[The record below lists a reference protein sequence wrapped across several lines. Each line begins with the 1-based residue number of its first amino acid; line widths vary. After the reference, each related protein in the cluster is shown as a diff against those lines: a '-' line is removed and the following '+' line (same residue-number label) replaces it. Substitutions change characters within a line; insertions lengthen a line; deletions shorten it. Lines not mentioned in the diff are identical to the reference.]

1 MNDKTKN
8 SIVYTGVGLGL
19 IGILAL
25 AIGCGKDSKENF
37 FLQYPMKTISQTSYV
52 EVSPEQARAIMTS
65 QQQPSMESSASAT
78 AGCQQRPIAE
88 GYAKFQ
94 GQSMSPAKFPFYSN
108 PKFEANISPRN
119 SGGVGIRS
127 ITQLRPTDYANQAVP
142 RNPVSYNSREDF
154 REPYA
159 STCTKQFQGD
169 CKLPQADYA
178 QGNYNQ
184 KIADLQGEAGLQ
196 ASSAGQS
203 ARLGTI
209 ITETGDEKNV
219 LMIDRLVY
227 STSSGGSSRFSG
239 QSDLIR
245 GDLPVQPNC
254 DSAGSMWST
263 SAARQPATALRQ
275 GMLNILGDADTT
287 AKMYQLVNAN
297 SGYTTS
303 IVGGVPVDQLSAKQ
317 QTTLGIGNPVTSG
330 KQVML
335 SQSSGD
341 IGVNGASMPALH
353 TQRTAISF

>member
-8 SIVYTGVGLGL
+8 SLVYTGVGLGL
-19 IGILAL
+19 IGILAF
-25 AIGCGKDSKENF
+25 AVGCGKNSKENF

-52 EVSPEQARAIMTS
+52 EISPQQAKSIMTA
-65 QQQPSMESSASAT
+65 QEQPETYHNMS
-78 AGCQQRPIAE
+78 RPIAE
-88 GYAKFQ
+88 GYATFNGEKT
-94 GQSMSPAKFPFYSN
+94 SPVKFPFYSN
-108 PKFEANISPRN
+108 PQFQANISPRN

-142 RNPVSYNSREDF
+142 RNPVSYNSREDY

-159 STCTKQFQGD
+159 PTSCQFQGD
-169 CKLPQADYA
+169 SQVPKSDYS
-178 QGNYNQ
+178 QGNFNQ
-184 KIADLQGEAGLQ
+184 QMMNIQGTVLNASAEAGQ
-196 ASSAGQS
+196 TTK
-203 ARLGTI
+203 LGTV

-227 STSSGGSSRFSG
+227 STSSGGSSRFAG

-254 DSAGSMWST
+254 DSAGGMWAT
-263 SAARQPATALRQ
+263 SAAKQPATALRQ

-303 IVGGVPVDQLSAKQ
+303 IVGGVPVEQLSTKQ
-317 QTTLGIGNPVTSG
+317 QTMLGIGNPQTQG
-330 KQVML
+330 KQIML
-335 SQSSGD
+335 SQSGGD
-341 IGVNGASMPALH
+341 IGVSGASMPTLH
-353 TQRTAISF
+353 MQRTAISF

>member
-19 IGILAL
+19 IGMIALAL
-25 AIGCGKDSKENF
+25 GCGKDSKENF
-37 FLQYPMKTISQTSYV
+37 FLQYPMKAVSQTSYV
-52 EVSPEQARAIMTS
+52 EISPEQARSIMTAG
-65 QQQPSMESSASAT
+65 QGQESDSRPT
-78 AGCQQRPIAE
+78 GGCPQRPIAE
-88 GYAKFQ
+88 GYAKMD
-94 GQSMSPAKFPFYSN
+94 GQPMKPVQFPFYSN
-108 PKFEANISPRN
+108 PQFQANISPRN

-142 RNPVSYNSREDF
+142 RNPVSYNSREDY

-159 STCTKQFQGD
+159 STCNTQFKGD
-169 CKLPQADYA
+169 CTLPQTGYA
-178 QGNYNQ
+178 QGDFNQ
-184 KIADLQGEAGLQ
+184 RIAEVKGEGGLV
-196 ASSAGQS
+196 AATAGQS
-203 ARLGTI
+203 AKLGTI

-254 DSAGSMWST
+254 DSAGSMWAT
-263 SAARQPATALRQ
+263 AAARQPATALRQ

-297 SGYTTS
+297 SGFTTS
-303 IVGGVPVDQLSAKQ
+303 IVGGVPVDQLSTKQ
-317 QTTLGIGNPVTSG
+317 QTMLGISNPVTSG

-335 SQSSGD
+335 SQSGGD
-341 IGVNGASMPALH
+341 IGVSGASMPNVN

>member
-25 AIGCGKDSKENF
+25 AFGAGKDSKENF
-37 FLQYPMKTISQTSYV
+37 FVQYPMKAVSQTSYV
-52 EVSPEQARAIMTS
+52 EISPEQAKSIMTA
-65 QQQPSMESSASAT
+65 QQGQESALKPAG
-78 AGCQQRPIAE
+78 GCQQRPIAE
-88 GYAKFQ
+88 GYAKMEGRAMKPVQ
-94 GQSMSPAKFPFYSN
+94 FPFYSN
-108 PKFEANISPRN
+108 PQFEANISPRN

-142 RNPVSYNSREDF
+142 RNPVSYNSREDY

-159 STCTKQFQGD
+159 STCNTQFQGD
-169 CKLPQADYA
+169 CTLPRAGYA
-178 QGNYNQ
+178 QGDFNQ
-184 KIADLQGEAGLQ
+184 RIAEVKGEGGLT
-196 ASSAGQS
+196 AAAAGQS
-203 ARLGTI
+203 AKLGTI

-227 STSSGGSSRFSG
+227 STASGGSSRFSG

-254 DSAGSMWST
+254 DSAGGMWAT
-263 SAARQPATALRQ
+263 AAARQPATALRQ
-275 GMLNILGDADTT
+275 GMLNILGDSDTT
-287 AKMYQLVNAN
+287 AKMYQLINTN

-303 IVGGVPVDQLSAKQ
+303 IVGGVPVDQLSSKQ
-317 QTTLGIGNPVTSG
+317 QTMLGISNPVTSG

-335 SQSSGD
+335 SQSNGD
-341 IGVNGASMPALH
+341 IGVNGASMPAVNA
-353 TQRTAISF
+353 QRTAIAF

>member
-1 MNDKTKN
+1 
-8 SIVYTGVGLGL
+8 
-19 IGILAL
+19 
-25 AIGCGKDSKENF
+25 
-37 FLQYPMKTISQTSYV
+37 
-52 EVSPEQARAIMTS
+52 
-65 QQQPSMESSASAT
+65 
-78 AGCQQRPIAE
+78 
-88 GYAKFQ
+88 
-94 GQSMSPAKFPFYSN
+94 
-108 PKFEANISPRN
+108 
-119 SGGVGIRS
+119 
-127 ITQLRPTDYANQAVP
+127 
-142 RNPVSYNSREDF
+142 VSYNTREDY

-169 CKLPQADYA
+169 CTLPQTGYA
-178 QGNYNQ
+178 QGNFNQ
-184 KIADLQGEAGLQ
+184 KIADIQGEYGLK
-196 ASSAGQS
+196 AASAGQD
-203 ARLGTI
+203 AKLGTI

-254 DSAGSMWST
+254 DSAGGMWAT

-287 AKMYQLVNAN
+287 AKMYQLVNAS

-303 IVGGVPVDQLSAKQ
+303 IVGGVPVDQLSSKQ

-335 SQSSGD
+335 SQSGGD
-341 IGVNGASMPALH
+341 IGVSGASMPALH
-353 TQRTAISF
+353 MQRTAISF